1 MSEPTPK
8 NESAEAQETM
18 PTPED
23 KKSASASFLDRI
35 NLTQMTLAVL
45 VVIFIW
51 QWLSGYQNISEMRR
65 QLAEKIAEMDG
76 SNQANQKLI
85 AQNQEQMRVL
95 SEKVTSLEVRYA
107 ESQSQRAALESLYND
122 LSASRDETVLADV
135 EQLLLIAEQQ
145 LQLSANVKAALIA
158 MQSADSRLER
168 MNRPA
173 YNGLR
178 KAIGQDMEK
187 LRALPEVNVTALN
200 FQLDTLIGMV
210 DQLPP
215 GFQQRAGAP
224 AAKSAQPAKD
234 AAPWQK
240 FLHEL
245 WQEVRQLVRIEN
257 TGNAE
262 IPLLLPEEE
271 YFLREN
277 LKLRLLSARLALQAR
292 DGKSFRLDVA
302 AAKSWVV
309 RYFNVKSAGAAQA
322 LEIIGKLSASDVGLE
337 LPEIGAGLQAV
348 RTLRLSHQKAG

>member
-200 FQLDTLIGMV
+200 FQLDTLIG
-210 DQLPP
+210 
-215 GFQQRAGAP
+215 
-224 AAKSAQPAKD
+224 
-234 AAPWQK
+234 
-240 FLHEL
+240 
-245 WQEVRQLVRIEN
+245 
-257 TGNAE
+257 
-262 IPLLLPEEE
+262 
-271 YFLREN
+271 LREN